1 MDLMKFSLTISEKAY
16 LQEVD
21 REKVIKEKVDYL
33 FKWITFFIT
42 VINIAIT
49 IMIKQSS
56 IDFSEKKY
64 VLWYTLL
71 MVCLIVS
78 MIDIVLLQ
86 FPGKLKT
93 YPLGSD
99 ILKHVQENPEEYS
112 TDLVQV
118 YKEILYRDVMTNQLK
133 KRNNHILYGI
143 IIADVLIIISVLLLA
158 VFLGKVMTVI

>member
-1 MDLMKFSLTISEKAY
+1 
-16 LQEVD
+16 
-21 REKVIKEKVDYL
+21 
-33 FKWITFFIT
+33 
-42 VINIAIT
+42 
-49 IMIKQSS
+49 
-56 IDFSEKKY
+56 
-64 VLWYTLL
+64 
-71 MVCLIVS
+71 

-112 TDLVQV
+112 TDLVQA

-143 IIADVLIIISVLLLA
+143 VIADVLIIISVLLLA